1 MPNTLKVGVI
11 ISGRGSNL
19 QSLLAAT
26 AAPGFP
32 AQIVTVLSNRP
43 AAGGLAHA
51 RAAGVPGEVV
61 DHKAYTRR
69 EDFEAAL
76 TASLER
82 AAVDLVCL
90 AGFMRVVTPGFVRHW
105 QGRMINI
112 HPSLLPSFPG
122 LDTHARAL
130 AAGVKLH
137 GCSVDRSEEH
147 TSELQSLMRISYA
160 VFCLKK
166 KNTPNQQNNTQTT
179 KTNH

>member
-61 DHKAYTRR
+61 DHKAYPRR

-82 AAVDLVCL
+82 AAVDL
-90 AGFMRVVTPGFVRHW
+90 
-105 QGRMINI
+105 
-112 HPSLLPSFPG
+112 
-122 LDTHARAL
+122 
-130 AAGVKLH
+130 
-137 GCSVDRSEEH
+137 RSEERRVGKRGVR
-147 TSELQSLMRISYA
+147 TCRSRWA
-160 VFCLKK
+160 PV
-166 KNTPNQQNNTQTT
+166 
-179 KTNH
+179 

>member
-90 AGFMRVVTPGFVRHW
+90 AGFMRVVTPGFVRPW
-105 QGRMINI
+105 QGRRINI
-112 HPSLLPSFPG
+112 HPSVQPSFPG
-122 LDTHARAL
+122 LNAHAPWL
-130 AAGVKLH
+130 AGETGHGEWRDRVIQTGV
-137 GCSVDRSEEH
+137 
-147 TSELQSLMRISYA
+147 
-160 VFCLKK
+160 
-166 KNTPNQQNNTQTT
+166 NQE
-179 KTNH
+179 

>member
-19 QSLLAAT
+19 QALLAAT

-90 AGFMRVVTPGFVRHW
+90 ARFMRAVTPGFVRHW
-105 QGRMINI
+105 QGRPSNI
-112 HPSLLPSFPG
+112 HPPLLPSFPG
-122 LDTHARAL
+122 PTTHPRAL
-130 AAGVKLH
+130 AARVQQPG
-137 GCSVDRSEEH
+137 RSDHHVREKR
-147 TSELQSLMRISYA
+147 TI
-160 VFCLKK
+160 VG
-166 KNTPNQQNNTQTT
+166 
-179 KTNH
+179 

>member
-61 DHKAYTRR
+61 DQKAYTRR
-69 EDFEAAL
+69 EDLEAAL
-76 TASLER
+76 TATLAR
-82 AAVDLVCL
+82 AAAALVCP
-90 AGFMRVVTPGFVRHW
+90 AAFIGVVTPTFSPSSTGACL
-105 QGRMINI
+105 NS
-112 HPSLLPSFPG
+112 HPS
-122 LDTHARAL
+122 
-130 AAGVKLH
+130 
-137 GCSVDRSEEH
+137 
-147 TSELQSLMRISYA
+147 Q
-160 VFCLKK
+160 
-166 KNTPNQQNNTQTT
+166 
-179 KTNH
+179 